1 MLRDGDVIWYNFS
14 TMKIN
19 TLLVVAALA
28 LAGCTTANSTK
39 SLCGAN
45 SNDPVIGNWSLDLG
59 LDFMP
64 AASMIVSRDSSG
76 TPQALVLWR
85 WASPLY
91 MKNVK
96 ICGNKFSFEHP
107 WGRKVCG
114 FVQGCTLTA
123 VAKRMDGTVEASIT
137 GRRNPE
143 ICSGVDTKNA
153 KLGEGIDLL
162 KNGLSDWVAMSSS
175 GQMGWKITEEGG
187 QKILSNK
194 LARDSK
200 GKIEIGGVN
209 IKTKRADFYDFNL
222 EYDVRVPPNAN
233 SGVYLRG
240 RFEIQVVDSFGKEV
254 DSHNMAAYYGR
265 VAPKVAVEKKPGEWQ
280 HVSVTLYKRHL
291 TVVLNGTTII
301 ENAPVVG
308 VTGGAIDANL
318 FAAGPIY
325 LQGDH
330 SDADFKNMIL
340 RPVID

>member
-1 MLRDGDVIWYNFS
+1 
-14 TMKIN
+14 MKIN

-28 LAGCTTANSTK
+28 LAGCSTANCTK
-39 SLCGAN
+39 SICGADGC
-45 SNDPVIGNWSLDLG
+45 DPVIGNWSLDLG

-64 AASMIVSRDSSG
+64 AGSMIVSRDSSG
-76 TPQALVLWR
+76 TPKALVLWR
-85 WASPLY
+85 WASPIQ

-96 ICGNKFSFEHP
+96 LCGNKFSFDHP
-107 WGRKVCG
+107 WGYKVCG

-123 VAKRMDGTVEASIT
+123 VATRKDGTVEASIT
-137 GRRNPE
+137 GKRNPE

-153 KLGEGIDLL
+153 KLGEGINLL
-162 KNGLSDWVAMSSS
+162 ANGLADWEAMSSS
-175 GQMGWKITEEGG
+175 GQMGWKIVEEGG
-187 QKILSNK
+187 EKILSNK
-194 LARDSK
+194 LSRNSK
-200 GKIEIGGVN
+200 GQIEVGGVN
-209 IKTKRADFYDFNL
+209 IKTKRSDFYDFNL
-222 EYDVRVPPNAN
+222 EYDVRVPPKAN

-240 RFEIQVVDSFGKEV
+240 RFEIQVVDSFGKKV

-265 VAPKVAVEKKPGEWQ
+265 VAPKVAVEKKTGEWQ

-301 ENAPVVG
+301 ENTPVVG

-318 FAAGPIY
+318 FAAGPLY